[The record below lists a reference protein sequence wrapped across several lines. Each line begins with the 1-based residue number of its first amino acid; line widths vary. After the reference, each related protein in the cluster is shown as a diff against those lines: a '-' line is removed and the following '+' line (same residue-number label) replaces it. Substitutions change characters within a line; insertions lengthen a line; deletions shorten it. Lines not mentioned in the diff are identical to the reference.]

1 MGCGGKRR
9 GNVVRRTATAAA
21 GVFPGGREGGR
32 EQGREGMR
40 EGGKVWEKKER
51 GREGAGE
58 EERGRRLR

>member
-1 MGCGGKRR
+1 
-9 GNVVRRTATAAA
+9 
-21 GVFPGGREGGR
+21 
-32 EQGREGMR
+32 MR